1 MSISNVAFAAGN
13 LPKMDKKQ
21 LINVIGSP
29 KTEPLSRVDGHSLE
43 PNKPR
48 ELTETAPWD
57 GWVDEEKEPIRLI
70 DFGESFFREIDSRN
84 ISQPLDQKVPESI
97 FEKRLDYKAD
107 LWRAGIIVRNHCS
120 VYLEVPTAYLLL
132 PTRFIH
138 WSLVKDPSSP

>member
-1 MSISNVAFAAGN
+1 
-13 LPKMDKKQ
+13 MDKKQ
-21 LINVIGSP
+21 LIDVIGSP
-29 KTEPLSRVDGHSLE
+29 QREPLSRVDGHPLE

-57 GWVDEEKEPIRLI
+57 GWVDEDKESIRLI
-70 DFGESFFREIDSRN
+70 DFGESFFCEIDSRN
-84 ISQPLDQKVPESI
+84 ISQSSDQKVPESI

-120 VYLEVPTAYLLL
+120 RSSCVLGGVNCLPTTS
-132 PTRFIH
+132 TRFIH